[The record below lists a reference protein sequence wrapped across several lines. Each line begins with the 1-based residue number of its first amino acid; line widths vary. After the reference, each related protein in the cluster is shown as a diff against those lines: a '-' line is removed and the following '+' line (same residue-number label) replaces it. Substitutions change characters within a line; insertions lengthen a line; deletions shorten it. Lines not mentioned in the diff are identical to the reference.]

1 MKTIQLRYPFQPIIL
16 NAKYIQIG
24 IERPHNIP
32 ILLPNEPFSI
42 PIKINNITYAI
53 TDKEILEF
61 GNIYGT
67 STIEIL
73 EKNNPYL
80 IIDLAYE
87 IAG

>member
-1 MKTIQLRYPFQPIIL
+1 MKTIQLKYPFPPMFL

-32 ILLPNEPFSI
+32 VVLPDEPFSI
-42 PIKINNITYAI
+42 PVKINNIIYAI

-61 GNIYGT
+61 GDIYET
-67 STIEIL
+67 STIEVL

-80 IIDLAYE
+80 IVDLAYE
-87 IAG
+87 TAD

>member
-1 MKTIQLRYPFQPIIL
+1 MKTIQLKYPFPLISL

-32 ILLPNEPFSI
+32 ISLPYEPFST
-42 PIKINNITYAI
+42 PIRINNRRYAI

-67 STIEIL
+67 FTIEVL

-87 IAG
+87 IAD

>member
-1 MKTIQLRYPFQPIIL
+1 MKTIQLKYPFPLTSL

-32 ILLPNEPFSI
+32 VVLSDEPFSI
-42 PIKINNITYAI
+42 PIKINDTTYAI

-61 GNIYGT
+61 GDIYGT
-67 STIEIL
+67 STIEVL
-73 EKNNPYL
+73 ERNNPYL

-87 IAG
+87 TAG

>member
-1 MKTIQLRYPFQPIIL
+1 MKTIQLKYPFQPISL

-32 ILLPNEPFSI
+32 ISLLNEPFSI
-42 PIKINNITYAI
+42 PIRINNVTYAI

-67 STIEIL
+67 STVEVL

-87 IAG
+87 TAD